1 MSSIRVPPAL
11 AFLLALAAATPT
23 LPAAAQ
29 QNVPPRPGALTPAE
43 TPALKANK
51 LLAAEAVKPGPALAR
66 PMMLVGKEQDL
77 FAGLTLSAQQK
88 QQLQR
93 NLGAMACVPNGFVP
107 PAGGGHVMMQV
118 MPPPTGAG
126 TGQGT
131 AAADECLSRT
141 LDGQQL
147 ATLRNHLKGLLAERK
162 LDAAEFE
169 RMAPAN
175 CALSELKYYL
185 TVLSLL

>member
-1 MSSIRVPPAL
+1 MSMTRVSIAWMLVGAL
-11 AFLLALAAATPT
+11 APT
-23 LPAAAQ
+23 LAAAQ
-29 QNVPPRPGALTPAE
+29 QNVPPKPGALMAVE

-51 LLAAEAVKPGPALAR
+51 MLAAEAVKPGPALAR

-93 NLGAMACVPNGFVP
+93 NLGAMACVPKGFVP
-107 PAGGGHVMMQV
+107 PAGSGHVMMQV

-131 AAADECLSRT
+131 AATDECLSTT
-141 LDGQQL
+141 LDAKQL

>member
-1 MSSIRVPPAL
+1 MPRIQVRCAL
-11 AFLLALAAATPT
+11 ALSAALLAAVPVLAP
-23 LPAAAQ
+23 AQ
-29 QNVPPRPGALTPAE
+29 QNVPPKPGALTAVE

-51 LLAAEAVKPGPALAR
+51 MLATEAIKPGPALAR

-93 NLGAMACVPNGFVP
+93 NLGAMACVPKGFVP
-107 PAGGGHVMMQV
+107 PVGGGHVLMQV
-118 MPPPTGAG
+118 MPPPAGAG
-126 TGQGT
+126 EGLGAT
-131 AAADECLSRT
+131 AGDECLSKT
-141 LDGQQL
+141 LDAKQL

-175 CALSELKYYL
+175 CPLNELKYYL

>member
-1 MSSIRVPPAL
+1 MSSISVPPAFVL
-11 AFLLALAAATPT
+11 LLALAPALVA

-29 QNVPPRPGALTPAE
+29 QNVPPKPGALTTVE

-51 LLAAEAVKPGPALAR
+51 MLATEAVKPGAAVTR
-66 PMMLVGKEQDL
+66 PMMLVGREQDL

-93 NLGAMACVPNGFVP
+93 NLGAMACVPKGFVP
-107 PAGGGHVMMQV
+107 PAGSGHVLMQV
-118 MPPPTGAG
+118 MPPPAGAG
-126 TGQGT
+126 EGLGAT
-131 AAADECLSRT
+131 ATDECLSKT
-141 LDGQQL
+141 LDAKQL

-175 CALSELKYYL
+175 CPLNELKYYL

>member
-1 MSSIRVPPAL
+1 MSVTRVAFAWMLVAALAPAL
-11 AFLLALAAATPT
+11 AG
-23 LPAAAQ
+23 AQ
-29 QNVPPRPGALTPAE
+29 QNVPPKPGTLTAVE

-51 LLAAEAVKPGPALAR
+51 MLAAEAVKPGPALAR

-77 FAGLTLSAQQK
+77 FAGLTLSVQQK

-93 NLGAMACVPNGFVP
+93 NLGAMACVPKGFVP
-107 PAGGGHVMMQV
+107 PAGSGQVLMQV
-118 MPPPTGAG
+118 KPPPAGAG
-126 TGQGT
+126 EGLG
-131 AAADECLSRT
+131 AAASDECLSKT
-141 LDGQQL
+141 LDAKQL

-169 RMAPAN
+169 RMAPADCPLN
-175 CALSELKYYL
+175 ELKYYL

>member
-1 MSSIRVPPAL
+1 MSMTRACSNWILVAAMAPSL
-11 AFLLALAAATPT
+11 AV
-23 LPAAAQ
+23 AQ
-29 QNVPPRPGALTPAE
+29 QNVPPKPGALTPVE

-51 LLAAEAVKPGPALAR
+51 VLAAEAVKAGPALAR

-77 FAGLTLSAQQK
+77 FAGLALNPQQK

-93 NLGAMACVPNGFVP
+93 NLGAMACVPKGTVLP
-107 PAGGGHVMMQV
+107 QGGGGQVMMQV
-118 MPPPTGAG
+118 MPTPPGAG
-126 TGQGT
+126 EGPG
-131 AAADECLSRT
+131 AAGASDACLSSS
-141 LDGQQL
+141 LDPKQL
-147 ATLRNHLKGLLAERK
+147 VTLRNHLKGLLAERK

-175 CALSELKYYL
+175 CPLSELKYYL